1 MTTQLYLVP
10 LPDSQTTRP
19 PEQAVRSRVDV
30 SGLIEQAGTATENIA
45 TENVDLTVR
54 GQIRFGDTFSKKVA
68 DELDSLGESAY
79 DGVALFDPDQA
90 ALGDRRGY
98 YELANVD
105 VNPAH
110 KTTGN
115 AYEYTVTLDRTG
127 TRETHWRAVETSEAS
142 ISTGLATG
150 SPGLIG
156 VPSDDLKERWFSP
169 ANGFETATATST
181 VSAEFGDVDLFD
193 PSNASFD
200 DPTLLFEQPYDAEG
214 STDVRV
220 WDDRGV
226 SKYASFNDG
235 SGGTVDVVQWTHAFH
250 PGFEYEGAPL
260 VDNGLLRVRFDEAN
274 SVIEAWEWDDAN
286 SQWSAIS
293 ITHGDWELFDADV
306 ERIGPAA
313 VDVYSEFED
322 TTSGS
327 ISAAR
332 LSVQRGLDRAVVRG
346 PNNASV
352 PSGLESVLD
361 PIASDQT
368 TDRQPEQTL
377 LSRDEVK

>member
-19 PEQAVRSRVDV
+19 PSQTVRSRVDV
-30 SGLIEQAGTATENIA
+30 AGLIEQAGTATESIA
-45 TENVDLTVR
+45 TEGVDLTVR

-79 DGVALFDPDQA
+79 DGVALYDPDA
-90 ALGDRRGY
+90 ATLGDRRGY
-98 YELANVD
+98 YELRDVD

-127 TRETHWRAVETSEAS
+127 TRETHWRAVETTEATIS
-142 ISTGLATG
+142 IGLATG
-150 SPGLIG
+150 SAGLIG

-169 ANGFETATATST
+169 ANGFETATATAT

-226 SKYASFNDG
+226 SKYASFADG